1 MTDLSERF
9 RALFPGRRGQPA
21 RAFAPY
27 RVCPLGAHV
36 DHQHGLISGF
46 AIDRGVELCY
56 APSADGQVRLYSD
69 DFPGE
74 VCFSPNNLCGPALGD
89 WGDYARGAAWALSG
103 RGMPHVGIVGV
114 VRGSLPIGGL
124 SSSASVTLCYLQ
136 ALAAV
141 NEIELTAED
150 LITLAH
156 RAESGYVGVNVG
168 TLDPSCEVLSVA
180 DHLLYLDTRD
190 GRYER
195 IARAPGMPAFETAVF
210 YSGVPRRLGSGFNNR
225 VDELRAAAWYLKAM
239 EGMPLGPFAEN
250 RLRDVPEEAFLRRE
264 ADLPQPFRRRA
275 RHFYTECGRVRRGVD
290 AWRRGDMAAFGQL
303 VFESGQSS
311 IENYETGSPELIEL
325 YRAMREA
332 PGVYGGRFSGAGF
345 RGCCVA
351 LVDPARREQAAQFV
365 ERRYLDKFPAMKDT
379 YSCHFCGTRDGVG
392 VGR

>member
-1 MTDLSERF
+1 
-9 RALFPGRRGQPA
+9 
-21 RAFAPY
+21 
-27 RVCPLGAHV
+27 
-36 DHQHGLISGF
+36 
-46 AIDRGVELCY
+46 
-56 APSADGQVRLYSD
+56 
-69 DFPGE
+69 
-74 VCFSPNNLCGPALGD
+74 
-89 WGDYARGAAWALSG
+89 
-103 RGMPHVGIVGV
+103 
-114 VRGSLPIGGL
+114 
-124 SSSASVTLCYLQ
+124 
-136 ALAAV
+136 
-141 NEIELTAED
+141 
-150 LITLAH
+150 
-156 RAESGYVGVNVG
+156 
-168 TLDPSCEVLSVA
+168 
-180 DHLLYLDTRD
+180 
-190 GRYER
+190 
-195 IARAPGMPAFETAVF
+195 MPAFETAVF